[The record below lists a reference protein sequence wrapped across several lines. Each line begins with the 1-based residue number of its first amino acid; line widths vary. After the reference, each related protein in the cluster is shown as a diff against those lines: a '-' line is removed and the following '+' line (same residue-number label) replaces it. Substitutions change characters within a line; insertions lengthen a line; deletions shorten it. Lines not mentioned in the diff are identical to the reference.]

1 MNDTDELKESAG
13 VQNVFSAVCIAKRDW
28 SRKLL
33 TEKKVLLLRTLK
45 LTIIP
50 EANIRSKYKASI
62 VLEGPLERHYKYS
75 HYLKSSPGTV
85 CSSKNRG
92 SSMRISNVWSKE

>member
-1 MNDTDELKESAG
+1 MDPCNKEFAG

-33 TEKKVLLLRTLK
+33 TEKKVLPLRTLT

-50 EANIRSKYKASI
+50 
-62 VLEGPLERHYKYS
+62 
-75 HYLKSSPGTV
+75 
-85 CSSKNRG
+85 
-92 SSMRISNVWSKE
+92 NVQKPI